1 MVIIEDG
8 YASGAS
14 CEAHDSSSADEEK
27 TLKKRKTSINIKK
40 WNERDTM
47 LLIDFLEERPS
58 FSDMFHSE
66 YTKHEVRE
74 LA

>member
-1 MVIIEDG
+1 
-8 YASGAS
+8 
-14 CEAHDSSSADEEK
+14 
-27 TLKKRKTSINIKK
+27 
-40 WNERDTM
+40 M